1 MKPDVEEIFRELR
14 RLEENAEL
22 AAQTQF
28 EQAKVW
34 KTLHTWISVPA
45 ALVAG
50 LLALGTG
57 GCLLADLLSKEVA
70 GGLVIAAA
78 ALGAIVVWL
87 SAADRA
93 TGAEA
98 SANEYL
104 ALQGDAR
111 VTRIIDLR
119 VAEFG
124 QAREMLAELLEQQ
137 NSINRQ
143 APTASRVAR
152 KRAARNVREGGLKY
166 NVDRP

>member
-14 RLEENAEL
+14 RVEESAEL
-22 AAQTQF
+22 SAQTQF

-34 KTLHTWISVPA
+34 KTLHTWISLPA
-45 ALVAG
+45 AVIAG
-50 LLALGTG
+50 VLALGTG
-57 GCLLADLLSKEVA
+57 GCLLADVLSKEVA

-78 ALGAIVVWL
+78 ALGGIVVWL
-87 SAADRA
+87 SAANRA
-93 TGAEA
+93 NSAET

-119 VAEFG
+119 VAEFS
-124 QAREMLAELLEQQ
+124 QAREMLAEILEQQ

-143 APTASRVAR
+143 APTSSRVAR
-152 KRAARNVREGGLKY
+152 KRAARNIREGGLKY
-166 NVDRP
+166 NADHH